1 MWVNARMGYTFLCYE
16 IMVDIITFT
25 TLAAHYPGRLQ
36 QLTKRGL
43 PMPFTKPVMPVR
55 VGDRWP
61 RETKTS
67 TAAERAPEGLRTS
80 EIRYRRLFE
89 SARDGILILDAVTL
103 QITDVNPFMIDLLG
117 YSREEFLGKELWEIG
132 LFTDKDASKRAFQE
146 LQVTGYLRYEDLPL
160 QSTGG
165 ERREVEFVSNVYQE
179 DNRPVIQCNIRDI
192 TDRKRGEEERRLLLE
207 REQAAHAE
215 ADNANGIKDEF
226 LALLSHELRTPLT
239 SILGWSD
246 MLMEGTLGEVAEKHA
261 FEIIGRNARAQ
272 RQLIDDLL
280 DTSRIITGKMRLEVR
295 PVELAPLIEIVVEAV
310 RPAANARNIQLQVVL
325 DPLTSPISGDPQRLQ
340 QIIWNL
346 LTNAIKFTP
355 KGGSVEVGLERIK
368 SHLELLISDTGQGIE
383 PAFLPHV
390 FDRFLQSDSS
400 STRRHGGLGLGL
412 SIVRQL
418 VELHGGTVTALSQG
432 AGLGATFK
440 VTFPLMSV
448 HHVPSNIETRPALIV
463 PKSRTDAQL
472 SLRDLRVLVVDDEPD
487 AREVIAAVL
496 TGRGAKVVAV
506 ESGVDA
512 LAELEGP
519 RFHAMVSDIGM
530 PDMDGYSLIQKIRG
544 LPPERGGN
552 VPAVALTAY
561 AGNQDRIRA
570 LTSGYQTHIS
580 KPVEPAELVT
590 VVASLAERST
600 GLFSDDLTAG
610 VRTNSA
616 AISKASR

>member
-1 MWVNARMGYTFLCYE
+1 MGYTFLCYE

-67 TAAERAPEGLRTS
+67 TAAERAPEGVRTS

-160 QSTGG
+160 QSTEG

-600 GLFSDDLTAG
+600 GLCSDDLTAG